1 MDVCVKLLTGDV
13 WAAEDD
19 TTGFLSVGVDIFDRL
34 LLKNWPM
41 FLTMVQIITKKRK
54 YDNED

>member
-34 LLKNWPM
+34 LLKKWPM
-41 FLTMVQIITKKRK
+41 FLTMVQIITKKK
-54 YDNED
+54 KIW